1 METPPKQAPDH
12 FVGTEPWDLYLDE
25 KAIHNKE
32 EGFQSHLPAII
43 QALLSSKQGEAVDAA
58 KRAAELI
65 RSDYMELYLP
75 SIPMERVQDDK
86 SMGSYLSSFYELILG
101 AAKLVNYEDYQQ
113 DLLVLLLQ
121 ELRKTSKPVQF
132 TISGRTHTAFF
143 DDPFFG
149 STTKDR
155 WNGFI
160 PEDPP
165 TIKDY
170 ETQQVLQAQCD
181 IWVDFSAFL
190 ARCTAAGLYDH
201 YEDGFKY
208 PCTDVPL
215 GLEKDPAAQPLVTG
229 TRVLVAALWI
239 THAAGR
245 IRQSLADVNIDK
257 WNPQKWDTWRAR
269 LLDIKLKGIPNLE
282 VEEEGKVYDQVCSAL
297 YAMDHVDAGYSELN
311 L

>member
-121 ELRKTSKPVQF
+121 ELRKT
-132 TISGRTHTAFF
+132 T
-143 DDPFFG
+143 
-149 STTKDR
+149 
-155 WNGFI
+155 
-160 PEDPP
+160 EDPP